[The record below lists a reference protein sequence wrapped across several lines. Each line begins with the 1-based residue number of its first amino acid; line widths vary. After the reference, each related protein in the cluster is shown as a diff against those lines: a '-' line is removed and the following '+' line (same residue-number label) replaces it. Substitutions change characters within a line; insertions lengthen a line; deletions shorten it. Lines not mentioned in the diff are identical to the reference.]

1 MGIFDSILGGKTEE
15 EVPDLEH
22 YLELEEEGDAVNPPA
37 DFYVKRIDLRNEGDA
52 NLAMKELTSMNVI
65 ILNVHP
71 LSKQPNRLKTIIGKL
86 KMHCEKANGD
96 IALLTQDLVILTPT
110 KVKIVKSKAK
120 KGGA

>member
-1 MGIFDSILGGKTEE
+1 MMGIFDKIMGGKEKE

-22 YLELEEEGDAVNPPA
+22 YLDLEEEGDAVNPPA

-52 NLAMKELTSMNVI
+52 NLALKELTAKNVI
-65 ILNVHP
+65 ILNVHA

-86 KMHCEKANGD
+86 KMNCEKSNGD
-96 IALLTQDLVILTPT
+96 IALLTQDLVILTPS

-120 KGGA
+120 KKA